1 MKYILEMANNHM
13 GSVEHG
19 REIIRA
25 FAETVDFSAGD
36 HFIKFQYRD
45 LDTYIDASVKGN
57 TNFPARSSRDHAFP
71 QQGHEEDV
79 VTPRGQW
86 CINDRRM

>member
-25 FAETVDFSAGD
+25 FAEKVDFSAGD

-45 LDTYIDASVKGN
+45 LDNYIDASVKGN
-57 TNFPARSSRDHAFP
+57 LDIHFVKHS
-71 QQGHEEDV
+71 
-79 VTPRGQW
+79 
-86 CINDRRM
+86 